1 MKKYGLII
9 DGVEV
14 DSADGKTFRTVN
26 PATGEELAEVA
37 EAGPA
42 DIDRAVESAR
52 KAFESGPW
60 RKMTATER
68 GKLLSKVA
76 DLCFSHREDLA
87 MTDTLD
93 SGKPLNDT
101 RNVDIP
107 MGAEFIEYYAGMC
120 DKILGNTY
128 PVGQMMHNYSVR
140 APYGVTGLITPWNY
154 PFLIEAYTVAPA
166 IAAGNTCVLKAP
178 ELTPMSAVEFG
189 RICLEAGIPAGVVNV
204 VPGLGPVAGEHLA
217 SHPDVNVIAYTGGTE
232 VGRRILTLAAP
243 TMKRVILECGGK
255 SANIV
260 FPDADLEAAAYYAA
274 FGVFINSGQECV
286 ASSRLFLHESIH
298 DAFVD
303 RLVGITEGI
312 KVGDPLEED
321 TVIGSMAS
329 KKQYDK
335 VLRYIKMGKETAT
348 LMSGGCAL
356 TDGKFA
362 RGFFVRPTIFTDVT
376 NDMPIAREEI
386 FGPVLSVMRW
396 KDEEEVIRT
405 ANDTPY
411 GLAGAVWTND
421 IARGHLV
428 AQRID
433 AGNVWVNATCQ
444 FHWCAPFGGYKYS
457 GLGSLMG
464 PGAIEGFT
472 QVKNIW
478 INLSHESFRWA
489 EKGWEQ

>member
-9 DGVEV
+9 DGREV
-14 DSADGKTFRTVN
+14 DAADGKTFRTVN
-26 PATGEELAEVA
+26 PATGEEVAEVA

-42 DIDRAVESAR
+42 DVDRAVAAAR
-52 KAFESGPW
+52 RAFRDGSW
-60 RKMTATER
+60 RKMPATER
-68 GKLLSKVA
+68 GKRLSKVA
-76 DLCFSHREDLA
+76 DLCFARLEDLA
-87 MTDTLD
+87 MLDTLD

-101 RNVDIP
+101 RNVDVP

-128 PVGQMMHNYSVR
+128 PVSPTMHNYSVR
-140 APYGVTGLITPWNY
+140 APYGVAGIITPWNY
-154 PFLIEAYTVAPA
+154 PFLIEAYSVAPA

-189 RICLEAGIPAGVVNV
+189 RICLEAGIPEGVVNV
-204 VPGLGPVAGEHLA
+204 VPGIGAVAGEHLA
-217 SHPDVNVIAYTGGTE
+217 SHPDVDVVAYTGGTE
-232 VGRRILTLAAP
+232 VGKRILALAAP

-260 FPDADLEAAAYYAA
+260 FPDADLEAAVYYAA

-298 DAFVD
+298 DEFVR
-303 RLVGITEGI
+303 RLVRITEGI

-321 TVIGSMAS
+321 TIIGSMAS

-335 VLRYIKMGKETAT
+335 VLRYLDLGKETAT
-348 LMSGGCAL
+348 LACGGSPV
-356 TDGKFA
+356 TEGKFA
-362 RGFFVRPTIFTDVT
+362 RGFFVRPTVFTDVT
-376 NDMPIAREEI
+376 PDMPIAREEI

-396 KDEEEVIRT
+396 RDEEDVIRL

-421 IARGHLV
+421 IARGHSV
-428 AQRID
+428 AERID

-444 FHWCAPFGGYKYS
+444 FHWCAPFGGVKCS

-464 PGAIEGFT
+464 PGAIDSFT

-478 INLSHESFRWA
+478 INLSHAPFRWA
-489 EKGWEQ
+489 EKGWKG